1 MGVGYAIP
9 LRETM
14 NSGPDRHAVV
24 HEYGPDCDLP
34 PKRSGGG
41 FPPWQ
46 PHPQAAHPDRDFIML
61 VVFPSVGRFIRF
73 PPLDFILIL
82 ASHDTTVV
90 VDLGQ
95 NFPFWARMFHFGN
108 GSGNLGRMSSDLGP
122 SSPHSARRTTWS
134 SPRWRRSP
142 YLHPCTVLR
151 DIPVSREQNLE
162 NALSSV
168 NPRRKAT

>member
-1 MGVGYAIP
+1 MAIFG
-9 LRETM
+9 RFM
-14 NSGPDRHAVV
+14 R
-24 HEYGPDCDLP
+24 
-34 PKRSGGG
+34 
-41 FPPWQ
+41 
-46 PHPQAAHPDRDFIML
+46 
-61 VVFPSVGRFIRF
+61 FPS
-73 PPLDFILIL
+73 LDFSLIIACL
-82 ASHDTTVV
+82 QTAVV

-95 NFPFWARMFHFGN
+95 NFPFRARMFHFGN

-142 YLHPCTVLR
+142 YLHSCTVLG

-168 NPRRKAT
+168 NPRRKATSDQAHEGGRNTATPLRRTVHRRNPCPANLFDPILKNG